1 MITFDRRRFL
11 RSGSCALGAFLA
23 GGLGGCAGRRGTGVD
38 ALFDGLT
45 APVSLLPPD
54 ENNVRLLPGFRSRVV
69 AHSGQAVV
77 PSSDYVWHRSPDGG
91 ACFATDDGG
100 WIYVSNSEVARGEGG
115 VGAIRFDDRG
125 DIVDAYPILS
135 GTSINCAGGK
145 TPWNTWLSCEETPTG
160 LVYECDP
167 FGERDAIVRP
177 ALGRFVHEAVAV
189 DPVRGYLYLTE
200 DVPDGGFYRFRPDN
214 ALSDL
219 TSGRLEV
226 AEVVVRDG
234 VSSVVWH
241 RVADPVAEA
250 TPTRRQ
256 VPEYTGFV
264 GGEGISYSDGK
275 VYFTT
280 KGDNRV
286 WQYDCDSSRIDILY
300 DAETSETPHLR
311 GVDNVTITSAGDV
324 LVAEDGGDMQIV
336 MLTLAGDVIPIL
348 QIVGHDRSEICGP
361 AFTPGFDRLYFSSQR
376 GATGRGDG
384 GITYEITY
392 A

>member
-1 MITFDRRRFL
+1 MQGRRRFL
-11 RSGSCALGAFLA
+11 RSGTCAFAAFVA
-23 GGLGGCAGRRGTGVD
+23 GGLGGCAGRGGIGAEGLFDALTTGVD
-38 ALFDGLT
+38 
-45 APVSLLPPD
+45 LLPPD
-54 ENNVRLLPGFRSRVV
+54 ENDVRLPPGFRSRIV
-69 AHSGQAVV
+69 ARSGQTVV
-77 PSSDYVWHRSPDGG
+77 PSSDYIWHRSPDGG
-91 ACFATDDGG
+91 ACYETDDGG
-100 WIYVSNSEVARGEGG
+100 WIYVSNSEVFNGQGG
-115 VGAIRFDDRG
+115 VGAIRFDADG
-125 DIVDAYPILS
+125 EIVDAYSILE

-167 FGERDAIVRP
+167 WGEREAIVRP

-189 DPVRGYLYLTE
+189 DPERGYLYLTE

-219 TSGRLEV
+219 ASGRLEV
-226 AEVVVRDG
+226 AEVVSRDG

-241 RVADPVAEA
+241 PVADPTAET

-256 VPEYTGFV
+256 VAECTGFV
-264 GGEGISYSDGK
+264 GGEGISYSDGR

-286 WQYDCDSSRIDILY
+286 WQYDCDSSAIDVLY
-300 DAETSETPHLR
+300 DAETAATPHLR
-311 GVDNVTITSAGDV
+311 GVDNVTITAAGDV

-336 MLTLAGDVIPIL
+336 MLTLDGDVIPIL
-348 QIVGHDRSEICGP
+348 QVVGHDRSEICGP

-376 GATGRGDG
+376 GLTGRGDG
-384 GITYEITY
+384 GITYEISY